1 LTSLSAKP
9 LRFEAA
15 REKEIYK
22 KNLNEAKGKKSLSLF
37 PDSSNQL
44 MTLNK
49 FFLSFGFREKK
60 KSSWQ
65 PAPSHSGNRI
75 YVRNEYIDVM

>member
-60 KSSWQ
+60 KEFMAASAEPLRQ
-65 PAPSHSGNRI
+65 PYLCAQ
-75 YVRNEYIDVM
+75 